1 MINKALRRRLIS
13 IHLVSWG
20 SFSKVKKFRQWVLA
34 SKHYSARAWWCMLFS
49 RISMLL
55 LHEISWWEVF
65 FEKWQQINFFFPS
78 KLWLN
83 SFKIVVISLP
93 SHRNWKTHFR
103 TEAKIKFFMR
113 PNYGSPHRNLILV
126 SKLKWWL

>member
-1 MINKALRRRLIS
+1 MINKALQRKLIS

-20 SFSKVKKFRQWVLA
+20 SQKSQAMGFSKQNITLHVHDDACFSVGSLCCCCMKFLDG
-34 SKHYSARAWWCMLFS
+34 KF
-49 RISMLL
+49 
-55 LHEISWWEVF
+55 F
-65 FEKWQQINFFFPS
+65 FEKRQQINFSFPS

-113 PNYGSPHRNLILV
+113 PNYGSLHRNLILV